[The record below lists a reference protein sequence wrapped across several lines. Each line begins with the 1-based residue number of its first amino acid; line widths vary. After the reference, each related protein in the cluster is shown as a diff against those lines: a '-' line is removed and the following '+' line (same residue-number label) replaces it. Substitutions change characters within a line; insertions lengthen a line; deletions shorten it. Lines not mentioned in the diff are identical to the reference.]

1 MIPLPLVRGDEWRL
15 GPATLRRDGEPV
27 ANPGDYGMT
36 ALIAWPGGSLP
47 LNPGNGR
54 VFFDA
59 ETGTWTFIVQ
69 EQDNRVVPLGR
80 VARLTAEMVA
90 PGAVTTTSQSV
101 TLEIRQTP

>member
-15 GPATLRRDGEPV
+15 GPATLKRDGEPV

-47 LNPGNGR
+47 IDAGNGR
-54 VFFDA
+54 MIFDA
-59 ETGTWTFIVQ
+59 DTGTWTIIVQ

-80 VARLTAEMVA
+80 VARLTAVMVA
-90 PGAVTTTSQSV
+90 PDAITTTSQSV
-101 TLEIRQTP
+101 TLEIRQSP

>member
-15 GPATLRRDGEPV
+15 GPATLKQNGEPV
-27 ANPGDYGMT
+27 PDPEAYAITG
-36 ALIAWPGGSLP
+36 LIAWPGGSLQ
-47 LNPGNGR
+47 LTVGNGR

-59 ETGTWTFIVQ
+59 ETGTWVFIVQ

-80 VARLTAEMVA
+80 VARLTAAMVA
-90 PGAVTTTSQSV
+90 PDAFTTTSQSV